1 MSNGWVTIPLSIF
14 FVLFCSCVLQASVF
28 FSGGGGGGGG
38 WGVGNGVKAFFIFLI
53 ILRDNLT
60 RGGGGAPGCRERG
73 EGIFLIIL
81 RDNLTRFYYKRRQC
95 T

>member
-1 MSNGWVTIPLSIF
+1 MGDHTPQYF
-14 FVLFCSCVLQASVF
+14 FCFVLFVCFAGERF
-28 FSGGGGGGGG
+28 FLGGGGGGGGG